1 LQDILTSLSTYGYIA
16 LFIYSLGGGFFGIVA
31 ATTLSYMGKMD
42 LTISMIVAFFSNYLG
57 DMALFYMA
65 RFNKDMINPYMI
77 KHRRKFALSNL
88 LVKKY
93 GDFVV
98 FLQKFIYGV
107 KTLVPVAM
115 GFSKYSFVKFGILN
129 IFASALFVV
138 VFTALSYA
146 FSEPII
152 KVATYV
158 KDHPWI
164 YPIVILV
171 IGGGIYLYFEKV
183 TKKKSKS

>member
-31 ATTLSYMGKMD
+31 ATTLSYLGKMD
-42 LTISMIVAFFSNYLG
+42 LTISMIVAFFSNYIG

-65 RFNKDMINPYMI
+65 RFNKEMIKPYMI
-77 KHRRKFALSNL
+77 NHRRKFALSNL

-115 GFSKYSFVKFGILN
+115 GFSKYSFVKFGVLN

-138 VFTALSYA
+138 AFTALSYA

-152 KVATYV
+152 RVATYV
-158 KDHPWI
+158 KSHPWI
-164 YPIVILV
+164 YPIVIV
-171 IGGGIYLYFEKV
+171 TIGGAIYIYFEKV
-183 TKKKSKS
+183 TKKKS

>member
-1 LQDILTSLSTYGYIA
+1 MNDILTSLSTYGYIA

-31 ATTLSYMGKMD
+31 ATTLSYLGKMD
-42 LTISMIVAFFSNYLG
+42 LTISMIVAFASNYIG

-65 RFNKDMINPYMI
+65 RFNKSMITPYM
-77 KHRRKFALSNL
+77 KNHRRKFALSNL
-88 LVKKY
+88 LVQRY

-98 FLQKFIYGV
+98 FIQKFIYGV

-129 IFASALFVV
+129 IFASAIFVGFV
-138 VFTALSYA
+138 TAVSYA

-158 KDHPWI
+158 KEHPWI
-164 YPIVILV
+164 YPVIILA
-171 IGGGIYLYFEKV
+171 IGGGIYLYFETV
-183 TKKKSKS
+183 TKKKNKN